1 MTTRSDVNQI
11 ATRTLWA
18 VLHPEEGKDLSPQ
31 QRVTRAGKLR
41 ALEAYQPALTTE
53 QRAEMG
59 RLGALVRWGNATL
72 GIMPKNS
79 SNADMN
85 QVAARILG
93 EATGELPKTQAP
105 PPAAPKN
112 KAAVALGKLG
122 GKRGGAARAASL
134 TPEQRAEIAR
144 KAAAARWGAEKKE

>member
-1 MTTRSDVNQI
+1 MPTRSDVNQI
-11 ATRTLWA
+11 AARTLWA
-18 VLHPEEGKDLSPQ
+18 ALHPEQGQGLSPQ

-41 ALEAYQPALTTE
+41 ALEAYQPALTTD

-93 EATGELPKTQAP
+93 EATGELPKTPAP
-105 PPAAPKN
+105 PDLPPKN

-122 GKRGGAARAASL
+122 GKRGGAARAAAL
-134 TPEQRAEIAR
+134 TPEQRSEIAK
-144 KAAAARWGAEKKE
+144 KAAASRWKAQS